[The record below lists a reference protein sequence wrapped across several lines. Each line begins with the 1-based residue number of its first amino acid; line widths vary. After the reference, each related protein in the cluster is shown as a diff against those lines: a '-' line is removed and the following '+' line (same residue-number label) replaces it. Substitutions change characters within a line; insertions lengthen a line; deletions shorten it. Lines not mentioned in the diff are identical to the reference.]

1 MTTRKGIRKVGIIGL
16 GSYLPKKVLTN
27 FELEKMVDTTDEW
40 IRTRTGISER
50 RIAQAGEAT
59 SDLAAL
65 AAKQA
70 LKDAKLAPD
79 DVELIIVATITPD
92 MQFPATSCLVQ
103 AKLGANSAAC
113 FDINAACSGFI
124 HGLIIAQQFVSS
136 GTYNNA
142 LVIGAELLSHS
153 IDWKDRSTCV
163 LFGDGAGAAVVAPV
177 KSGGII
183 STYLGT
189 DGTRSNLLMVPAG
202 GSRMPASHKTVSE
215 GLHYLKMEGN
225 EVFKYAVRVM
235 ANAAQ
240 KALHKAGLTCK
251 DVDCLIPHQA
261 NIRIIEA
268 AVKRAGFSM
277 NKVYVNVDR
286 YGNMSAAS
294 TVVALCEAVK
304 EGRVKKGDCVLLVA
318 FGSGFVWGSCVIKW

>member
-27 FELEKMVDTTDEW
+27 FELERMVDTTDEW

-70 LKDAKLAPD
+70 LKDAKLSPD

-124 HGLIIAQQFVSS
+124 HGLIIAKQSVSS
-136 GTYNNA
+136 GTYDNA
-142 LVIGAELLSHS
+142 LVIGAELLSRS
-153 IDWKDRSTCV
+153 IDWKDRST
-163 LFGDGAGAAVVAPV
+163 
-177 KSGGII
+177 
-183 STYLGT
+183 
-189 DGTRSNLLMVPAG
+189 
-202 GSRMPASHKTVSE
+202 
-215 GLHYLKMEGN
+215 
-225 EVFKYAVRVM
+225 
-235 ANAAQ
+235 
-240 KALHKAGLTCK
+240 
-251 DVDCLIPHQA
+251 
-261 NIRIIEA
+261 
-268 AVKRAGFSM
+268 
-277 NKVYVNVDR
+277 
-286 YGNMSAAS
+286 
-294 TVVALCEAVK
+294 
-304 EGRVKKGDCVLLVA
+304 
-318 FGSGFVWGSCVIKW
+318 

>member
-1 MTTRKGIRKVGIIGL
+1 MTKKQTRRIGIIGL

-27 FELEKMVDTTDEW
+27 SDLEKMVDTSDEW

-50 RIAQAGEAT
+50 RIAQVGEAT
-59 SDLAAL
+59 SDLAVN
-65 AAKQA
+65 AARQA
-70 LKDAKLAPD
+70 LKDAKLAPEE
-79 DVELIIVATITPD
+79 VELIIVATISPD

-103 AKLGANSAAC
+103 VRLGANNAAC

-124 HGLIIAQQFVSS
+124 HGIIIAQQFIAN
-136 GTYNNA
+136 GIYNNA
-142 LVIGAELLSHS
+142 LVIGAELLSHF

-163 LFGDGAGAAVVAPV
+163 LFGDGAGAAVIAPV

-183 STYLGT
+183 SAYLGA
-189 DGTRSNLLMVPAG
+189 DGSKSDLLKVPAG
-202 GSRMPASHKTVSE
+202 GSRMPATHKTVSE

-225 EVFKYAVRVM
+225 EVFKHAVRVM
-235 ANAAQ
+235 ADAAQ

-268 AVKRAGFSM
+268 AAKRAGFSM
-277 NKVYVNVDR
+277 DKVYVNVDR

-294 TVVALCEAVK
+294 TIVALCEAVN
-304 EGRVKKGDCVLLVA
+304 EGRIKKGDVVLLVA